1 MTNVRGRDKKNI
13 YTKTGKQ
20 HKKDK
25 TSQISSYEHKQF
37 FEKNIT
43 VHSGSHN
50 DTVALPNGI
59 SSYINIQHK

>member
-37 FEKNIT
+37 FFKKHHCT
-43 VHSGSHN
+43 FWQS
-50 DTVALPNGI
+50 
-59 SSYINIQHK
+59 

>member
-25 TSQISSYEHKQF
+25 TSQISSYEHNF
-37 FEKNIT
+37 FSKNIT
-43 VHSGSHN
+43 VHFGSHN

>member
-1 MTNVRGRDKKNI
+1 MTNVRGRDKNNI

-37 FEKNIT
+37 FQKT
-43 VHSGSHN
+43 S
-50 DTVALPNGI
+50 L
-59 SSYINIQHK
+59 YILAVIMIQ

>member
-1 MTNVRGRDKKNI
+1 MLEGEIKKNI

-37 FEKNIT
+37 FSKNIT
-43 VHSGSHN
+43 VHFGSHN